1 MLSRARWLQAGLLS
15 LAWAL
20 AAPALVAD
28 STIAVV
34 DTQRAVMES
43 EDGLRMQAT
52 LKKLFE
58 ERQFELDKKQ
68 NDLQRERQEL
78 DKQRGVLSQD
88 ALMQR
93 AEKWQQEVQIVQQ
106 RFMEYNQELNRK
118 QNELMQPILQRT
130 LQVVE
135 QVAGTKGYSIVV
147 DKQAVAFARTELDL
161 TNDVIA
167 AYNGGPNAGAASPAA
182 APAPAPAS
190 APAPAAKR

>member
-1 MLSRARWLQAGLLS
+1 M
-15 LAWAL
+15 AWVL
-20 AAPALVAD
+20 AAPTLVAD

-58 ERQFELDKKQ
+58 ERQLELDKKQ

-106 RFMEYNQELNRK
+106 KFMEYNQELNRK

-167 AYNGGPNAGAASPAA
+167 AYNGSPSSGAAAPSPAA
-182 APAPAPAS
+182 GTPAS
-190 APAPAAKR
+190 AGTPAPAAKR